1 VACLDSVVLDSVV
14 LDSVVLDSVVV
25 VGALGVLVRLADAL
39 GDRSIAGA
47 ELVDPMLGGASG
59 S

>member
-14 LDSVVLDSVVV
+14 A
-25 VGALGVLVRLADAL
+25 VGVLGVLVRVADAL
-39 GDRSIAGA
+39 GDRSAAGA
-47 ELVDPMLGGASG
+47 ELADPMLGGASG